1 MSAPSSAP
9 SQDSCVKPDQRY
21 IASPRLSSSALKPL
35 RRRVVVGRGW
45 VKYVFRHIK
54 AIQLRPVREPS
65 LQRRLAISFPRSGYN
80 IQHRRFR
87 VSRLISGCVCRPLT
101 RIWSAAGG
109 RTQHNACQYEII
121 DWEI

>member
-1 MSAPSSAP
+1 M
-9 SQDSCVKPDQRY
+9 
-21 IASPRLSSSALKPL
+21 
-35 RRRVVVGRGW
+35 VGRG

-54 AIQLRPVREPS
+54 AMPLRLVREPS
-65 LQRRLAISFPRSGYN
+65 LKRRLAISFPRSGYN
-80 IQHRRFR
+80 IQHLRFR
-87 VSRLISGCVCRPLT
+87 VSRLISGCVCRLLT

>member
-1 MSAPSSAP
+1 M
-9 SQDSCVKPDQRY
+9 
-21 IASPRLSSSALKPL
+21 
-35 RRRVVVGRGW
+35 
-45 VKYVFRHIK
+45 KYVFRHIK

-65 LQRRLAISFPRSGYN
+65 LKRRLAISFPRSGYN
-80 IQHRRFR
+80 IQHLRFR
-87 VSRLISGCVCRPLT
+87 VSRLISGCVCRLLT